1 MYGAAAP
8 ARTPKA
14 LIDRLN
20 REVNAATGSPEVRKR
35 LQDLGVEARGGT
47 PEALR
52 DLLVSEIAKWKA
64 VIERAKIEK
73 Q

>member
-1 MYGAAAP
+1 VAAP
-8 ARTPKA
+8 AKTPKPA
-14 LIDRLN
+14 IERLN
-20 REVNAATGSPEVRKR
+20 REISAAVAKPEVRKR
-35 LQDLGVEARGGT
+35 LAELGVEARAGT
-47 PEALR
+47 PEALH